1 MWQPFANKLAGSL
14 NGERAIYETGEQNR
28 IERYFTFPN
37 FERSAERCAEE
48 LAKAGLEGVELEAF
62 PADGQT
68 VWSGW
73 GAMKAWDVE
82 SARLWMVE
90 PRQELL
96 SDWSVMPHC
105 LVMYSGPFEAEGEVV
120 EWDGELDVDLTGKIP
135 LTPSRINDVFPQMR
149 RLGANGILSDFI
161 GTLPGVRDRFDLPND
176 VRWENSALRPGQGAY
191 WGFMLTPRQG
201 EVLRTLLRQGTVRVR
216 TEIKSRVYDGVFKSA
231 TAVIPGAELPDEEVL
246 FVTHLYEPGGNDN
259 ASGVGLG
266 LELARSLNLAIKSGT
281 IARPRR
287 SIRFLFNWEGYG
299 LYAWI
304 HKHRDRIPQILG
316 GLNIDEI
323 GIDQAKGRSVVH
335 LFMPPAANPSCV
347 GDLLAH
353 LCEEILSPQVRWKA
367 VSDRAEIINDTITS
381 DPNIDIVLPC
391 LIQYPSHNYH
401 SSADT
406 LDTLSAEI
414 MEAIGLT
421 SATQLYFLASSGEAE
436 AAYLARL
443 VAGACQSSLQQA
455 ELRLLSGSWRF
466 SVERTE
472 AWYSEQFAMKA
483 DSLARFGAS
492 MAQVATLKDEL
503 SETLRQWL
511 VATGTQFPTDTPR
524 RTSAVV
530 PDRTTLGTPKAWGS
544 MQMSAQQEQEY
555 RRVLYENSL
564 DLLFH
569 RICYWANGKRTLA
582 DIVERLEFEL
592 DELLCDTSI
601 ARTSSGSLIAEQE
614 SIELDLDAVAY
625 IVDLLV
631 ENGYLK
637 V

>member
-1 MWQPFANKLAGSL
+1 MWQSFSNTFAGALC
-14 NGERAIYETGEQNR
+14 GERGIQQASEQNR
-28 IERYFTFPN
+28 LERYFTFPK
-37 FERSAERCAEE
+37 FERAAERCAEE
-48 LAKAGLEGVELEAF
+48 LARAGLEGVELEAF

-68 VWSGW
+68 MWSGW

-90 PRQELL
+90 PRRELL
-96 SDWSVMPHC
+96 SDWSVMPHG
-105 LVMYSGPFEAEGEVV
+105 LVMYSGPFQAEAEVV
-120 EWDGELDVDLTGKIP
+120 EWNAELDVDLAGKIP
-135 LTPSRINDVFPQMR
+135 FTRARINDVFPQMR
-149 RLGANGILSDFI
+149 QLGVNGILSDFI
-161 GTLPGVRDRFDLPND
+161 GTLPGVRDRFDLPD
-176 VRWENSALRPGQGAY
+176 HVRWENSALRPGQGAY

-201 EVLRTLLRQGTVRVR
+201 EMLRGLLRQGAVRVR

-231 TAVIPGAELPDEEVL
+231 TGVIPGAEAPDEEIL

-266 LELARSLNLAIKSGT
+266 LELARSLNAAIESGMVD
-281 IARPRR
+281 RPRR

-299 LYAWI
+299 LYAWM
-304 HKHRDRIPQILG
+304 HKHRDRIPRILG

-323 GIDQAKGRSVVH
+323 GVDQAKGRSVVH

-353 LCEEILSPQVRWKA
+353 LCGEILSPQVRWKA
-367 VSDRAEIINDTITS
+367 VADRAEIINDTITS

-406 LDTLSAEI
+406 LDTLSPEV

-421 SATQLYFLASSGEAE
+421 SATQLHFLASSGEAE

-443 VAGACQSSLQQA
+443 VAGACRSSLQQV

-466 SVERTE
+466 SAERTE
-472 AWYSEQFAMKA
+472 AWFAEQFALKA
-483 DSLARFGAS
+483 DSLARFRAS
-492 MAQVATLKDEL
+492 MDQVEALKGEL
-503 SETLRQWL
+503 SEMLRQWMES
-511 VATGTQFPTDTPR
+511 VRTQFSPGTPR
-524 RTSAVV
+524 RTSSVV
-530 PDRTTLGTPKAWGS
+530 PDRATLGTPKAWGS
-544 MQMSAQQEQEY
+544 MQMSAEQEQDY
-555 RRVLYENSL
+555 RRVLYGNNL

-569 RICYWANGKRTLA
+569 RICYWANGNRSLV

-592 DELLCDTSI
+592 DELQRDVSI
-601 ARTSSGSLIAEQE
+601 ARTSSGSLIAEQD
-614 SIELDLDAVAY
+614 STELDLDAVAY